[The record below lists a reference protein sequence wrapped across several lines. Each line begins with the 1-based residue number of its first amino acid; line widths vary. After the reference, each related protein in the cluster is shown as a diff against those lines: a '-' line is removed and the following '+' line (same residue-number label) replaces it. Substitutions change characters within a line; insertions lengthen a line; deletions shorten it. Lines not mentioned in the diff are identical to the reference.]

1 MKYIIQADRLIDGS
15 GSEPLKNGA
24 VVTEE
29 GKIIKVCTSDQLT
42 QSDKSNA
49 EILTVPGGSIL
60 PGFIEM
66 HSHIHCSSE
75 ADAYE
80 HITTESNET
89 FLLRGTQAVRAA
101 LSSGVT
107 TMRDL
112 GSRNEVVF
120 PLRQGISDGII
131 PGPRLLV
138 AGTPITTTG
147 GHCNMFGTEANTSAE
162 VVKAI
167 RQQFKLGADCIKIM
181 STGGGF
187 TPGTNVRAPQYTA
200 EVLKNAVHDA
210 DRLGLKVAA
219 HCHATEGVKNCV
231 EAGIH
236 NLIHCSWLS
245 SDPSEQY
252 DYDPDVADQIA
263 EKGIYVDPTLALSHL
278 NSLRGR
284 PIKPDSGAMR
294 DPEKRFEILRDMW
307 DRGVRFVT
315 GMDSGMTNAH
325 FDDFAYIPEVMVN
338 DMNISPL
345 EAITCSTKTSAECLG
360 MEDQIGTIEKE
371 KSADIVVVNG
381 DPSTDIST
389 LHDVNTILSQGNL
402 VKSENNLLI

>member
-1 MKYIIQADRLIDGS
+1 M
-15 GSEPLKNGA
+15 
-24 VVTEE
+24 
-29 GKIIKVCTSDQLT
+29 
-42 QSDKSNA
+42 
-49 EILTVPGGSIL
+49 
-60 PGFIEM
+60 
-66 HSHIHCSSE
+66 
-75 ADAYE
+75 
-80 HITTESNET
+80 
-89 FLLRGTQAVRAA
+89 
-101 LSSGVT
+101 
-107 TMRDL
+107 
-112 GSRNEVVF
+112 
-120 PLRQGISDGII
+120 
-131 PGPRLLV
+131 
-138 AGTPITTTG
+138 
-147 GHCNMFGTEANTSAE
+147 
-162 VVKAI
+162 
-167 RQQFKLGADCIKIM
+167 
-181 STGGGF
+181 
-187 TPGTNVRAPQYTA
+187 
-200 EVLKNAVHDA
+200 
-210 DRLGLKVAA
+210 
-219 HCHATEGVKNCV
+219 
-231 EAGIH
+231 
-236 NLIHCSWLS
+236 
-245 SDPSEQY
+245 
-252 DYDPDVADQIA
+252 ADQIA